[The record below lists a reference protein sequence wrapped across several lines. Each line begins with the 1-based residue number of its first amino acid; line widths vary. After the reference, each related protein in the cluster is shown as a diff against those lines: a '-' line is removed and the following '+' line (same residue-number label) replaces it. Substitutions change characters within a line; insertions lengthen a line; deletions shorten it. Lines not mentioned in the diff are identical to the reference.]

1 MDTLKAA
8 FDPASNSFWNLLLA
22 VGLVGGSLL
31 AARYSRRAIRRKLRQ
46 YDGLDEYAGSA
57 IGRFTGW
64 AIVFIGVLLALS
76 VMGVDMVPVA
86 LAVAVIVAFLVF
98 SGQTMIQNWSAGLLL
113 QSRAPYR
120 PGDRIESQSYV
131 GDVETTNARSVV
143 LRQRDGQ
150 LIHIPNIDVLR
161 NSMVNRSGDE
171 GGRRSSIDFGVA
183 YGSDLDAAERILVE
197 SAASVSGVRAEPPP
211 SAWVGSLGDTNVV
224 IEPRF
229 WHDFRGRQQ
238 VRSAVAHE
246 ALRRLD
252 AAGISMPFPTQELR
266 ITGEIDGPRSSETP
280 GDV

>member
-1 MDTLKAA
+1 
-8 FDPASNSFWNLLLA
+8 
-22 VGLVGGSLL
+22 
-31 AARYSRRAIRRKLRQ
+31 
-46 YDGLDEYAGSA
+46 
-57 IGRFTGW
+57 
-64 AIVFIGVLLALS
+64 
-76 VMGVDMVPVA
+76 MVPVA

-113 QSRAPYR
+113 QARAPYH

-131 GDVETTNARSVV
+131 GDVETTNARSLV
-143 LRQRDGQ
+143 LRQGDGQ
-150 LIHIPNIDVLR
+150 LIHIDVLR
-161 NSMVNRSGDE
+161 NSLVNRSGDE

-183 YGSDLDAAERILVE
+183 YGTDLDAAERILVE

-211 SAWVGSLGDTNVV
+211 SAWIASLGDSTVV
-224 IEPRF
+224 IELRF

-252 AAGISMPFPTQELR
+252 AAGIRMPFPTQELR